1 MMAGDWGSSG
11 GGGAAAEGH
20 FNAKQT
26 TRQAKASKEACSA
39 RGRVNDSRSSYMYN
53 LILQGEVQGHAAQR
67 AKDKTLSQLS
77 RIKGR
82 MKAIF

>member
-1 MMAGDWGSSG
+1 MTVLDVGN
-11 GGGAAAEGH
+11 GAAGH
-20 FNAKQT
+20 LKARQT
-26 TRQAKASKEACSA
+26 TKQAKASKKKKKEPVVPAGELMTVGAPTRIISLEL
-39 RGRVNDSRSSYMYN
+39 M
-53 LILQGEVQGHAAQR
+53 QGEVQGHAAQR